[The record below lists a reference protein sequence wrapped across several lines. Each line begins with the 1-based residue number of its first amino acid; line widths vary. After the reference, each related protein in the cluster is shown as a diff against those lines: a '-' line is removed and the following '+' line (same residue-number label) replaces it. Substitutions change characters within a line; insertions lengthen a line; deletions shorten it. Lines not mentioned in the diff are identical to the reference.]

1 MGELGLM
8 AWTDMPESVK
18 KRYTWENG
26 ILSLGKAMISDYY
39 VRPVRRLLS
48 PSGAKEYLEIQY
60 LVGEEETVYTLTIDT
75 ETFTSMELPM
85 GMMCND
91 YKRSSRGELLI
102 LLKMQMRQLPEP
114 DWYLDCVG
122 WHRIGEQWVYC
133 AGSEIFSPDPDLRL
147 NIAREVY
154 EKYQIRHEDSA
165 PEEILDA
172 MQSLI
177 RLGCIPAN
185 LCLVYLVTG
194 LLRTLFFSVDIPP
207 RFLLYLCG
215 RTGTYK
221 TTIAKYF
228 FDIYSRGD
236 GTSFASED
244 FTSSE
249 AALHSRILEFR
260 DCVFILDD
268 LSPGVNSRETTRKE
282 NVAGNFI
289 RTAANCEK
297 RLIKS
302 GKNVQGEGFP
312 CSIAITA
319 ENILELESLVNRTL
333 LVDMDN
339 YPLNQ
344 EILGFFLHHPAL
356 VPSFVRLF
364 LMWAAENTDLICRS
378 IRMFWDHYRETD
390 EHEVPPEHPR
400 LLDTMNVLR
409 IATQILLYFFELYNP
424 EVKELAD
431 CFVEAL
437 DVVQRDEE
445 HVLRGLHSQTV
456 RYDISREIVNLI
468 NTQQIMQTMPAFG
481 GEAYIH
487 KDFLYIQPKYLL
499 EQLEKV
505 INDEEFSVHK
515 LSSYL
520 GKKGLLVKDNS
531 RDYTKKNSNGKRY
544 YQIDLKRLEE
554 ETNMYLMTDL

>member
-1 MGELGLM
+1 M
-8 AWTDMPESVK
+8 AWGDMPESVK

-26 ILSLGKAMISDYY
+26 ILSLGKTMISDYY
-39 VRPVRRLLS
+39 VRPVQRFLS
-48 PSGAKEYLEIQY
+48 PSGEKEYLAVQY
-60 LVGEEETVYTLTIDT
+60 VVGEDETVYTLTIEADA
-75 ETFTSMELPM
+75 FTSMELPM
-85 GMMCND
+85 RMMCND

-114 DWYLDCVG
+114 DWYIDSVG
-122 WHRIGEQWVYC
+122 WHFIENQWIYC
-133 AGSEIFSPDPDLRL
+133 GGSEIFSPDPGLRV
-147 NIAREVY
+147 NISQDVY
-154 EKYQIRHEDSA
+154 GKFQIRYDDST
-165 PEEILDA
+165 PEETLDS

-177 RLGCIPAN
+177 RLNSIPAN

-194 LLRTLFFSVDIPP
+194 LLRSLFFSVDIPP
-207 RFLLYLCG
+207 RFLLYLSG
-215 RTGTYK
+215 STGTYK

-228 FDIYSRGD
+228 FDIYGRGD
-236 GTSFASED
+236 GTSFATED

-249 AALHSRILEFR
+249 AALQSRIQEFR

-268 LSPGVNSRETTRKE
+268 LSPGVNSRETMRKQ
-282 NVAGNFI
+282 NVANNFI

-297 RLIKS
+297 RLTKS
-302 GKNVQGEGFP
+302 GNHIQGEGFA

-333 LVDMDN
+333 LIDMDK
-339 YPLNQ
+339 YPLSQ
-344 EILGFFLHHPAL
+344 EILDFFLHYPAL
-356 VPSFVRLF
+356 VPSFVRIF
-364 LMWAAENTDLICRS
+364 LMWAAENTELICRS
-378 IRMFWDHYRETD
+378 IRLFWDNYRENHDSET
-390 EHEVPPEHPR
+390 PPEHPR
-400 LLDTMNVLR
+400 LRDTMNILS
-409 IATQILLYFFELYNP
+409 ISTQILIYFFELYNP
-424 EVKELAD
+424 KVKEMAD

-437 DVVQRDEE
+437 DVVQKDEE
-445 HVLRGLHSQTV
+445 HVLRGLHRQTV
-456 RYDISREIVNLI
+456 KWDISREIVNLI
-468 NTQQIMQTMPAFG
+468 NTRQIMQTMPAFG

-487 KDFLYIQPKYLL
+487 KEYLYIQPKYLL

-554 ETNMYLMTDL
+554 ETNMYLMTEP

>member
-1 MGELGLM
+1 M
-8 AWTDMPESVK
+8 AWADMPESVR

-26 ILSLGKAMISDYY
+26 ILSLGRVMISDYY
-39 VRPVRRLLS
+39 VRPLRRLRS
-48 PSGAKEYLEIQY
+48 PGGREYLEIGFV
-60 LVGEEETVYTLTIDT
+60 VGDEETLHVLTMELDA
-75 ETFTSMELPM
+75 FSSMELPVR
-85 GMMCND
+85 MMCND

-114 DWYLDCVG
+114 DWYIDSVG
-122 WHRIGEQWVYC
+122 WHLLDSQWIYC
-133 AGSEIFSPDPDLRL
+133 AGNEVFPLDIGLGQA
-147 NIAREVY
+147 IARDVR
-154 EKYQIRHEDSA
+154 EKYQIRYDDRA
-165 PEEILDA
+165 PEEILDS
-172 MQSLI
+172 MQELI
-177 RLGCIPAN
+177 RLNCIPAN

-194 LLRTLFFSVDIPP
+194 LLRTLFFSLDIPP

-215 RTGTYK
+215 STGTYK
-221 TTIAKYF
+221 TTLANYF
-228 FDIYSRGD
+228 FDLYRRGD

-249 AALHSRILEFR
+249 AALQSRILEFR
-260 DCVFILDD
+260 DCVFLLDD
-268 LSPGVNSRETTRKE
+268 LSPGVNSRETSRKE
-282 NVAGNFI
+282 TVANNFI

-302 GKNVQGEGFP
+302 GKQVQGTGFE

-333 LVDMDN
+333 LVDMDK

-344 EILGFFLHHPAL
+344 ETLGFLLHHPTL
-356 VPSFVRLF
+356 VPSFARLF
-364 LMWAAENTDLICRS
+364 LMWAAENTELICRS
-378 IRMFWDHYRETD
+378 IRMFWDNYRENTEQD
-390 EHEVPPEHPR
+390 APPEHPR
-400 LLDTMNVLR
+400 LRDTMNILS
-409 IATQILLYFFELYNP
+409 ISTQILLYFFELQNLD
-424 EVKELAD
+424 VKSFAG
-431 CFVEAL
+431 CFVDAM
-437 DVVQRDEE
+437 DIVQRDEE
-445 HVLRGLHSQTV
+445 HVLRGLHSQNI

-468 NTQQIMQTMPAFG
+468 NTRQIMQTMPAFG

-487 KDFLYIQPKYLL
+487 KEYLYIQPKFLL

-554 ETNMYLMTDL
+554 ETNMYLMTDI

>member
-1 MGELGLM
+1 M
-8 AWTDMPESVK
+8 AWADMPESVR

-26 ILSLGKAMISDYY
+26 ILSLGRAMISDYY
-39 VRPVRRLLS
+39 VRPLRRLKS
-48 PSGAKEYLEIQY
+48 PQGEWEYLEIAY
-60 LVGEEETVYTLTIDT
+60 VVGDEERVHVMTLRLDD
-75 ETFTSMELPM
+75 FLSMELPVQ
-85 GMMCND
+85 MMCND

-114 DWYLDCVG
+114 GWYIDSVG
-122 WHRIGEQWVYC
+122 WHLLEGQWIYC
-133 AGSEIFSPDPDLRL
+133 AGGEIFPQNPGVEWD
-147 NIAREVY
+147 IARDIR
-154 EKYQIRHEDSA
+154 EKYQIRYDDRA
-165 PEEILDA
+165 PEEILDS
-172 MQSLI
+172 MQALI
-177 RLGCIPAN
+177 QLNCIPAN

-194 LLRTLFFSVDIPP
+194 LLRTLFFSLDIPP

-215 RTGTYK
+215 STGTYK
-221 TTIAKYF
+221 TTLANYF
-228 FDIYSRGD
+228 FDLYRRGD

-249 AALHSRILEFR
+249 AALQSRILRFR
-260 DCVFILDD
+260 DCVFVLDD

-282 NVAGNFI
+282 NMANNFI

-302 GKNVQGEGFP
+302 GKQLQGAGFE

-333 LVDMDN
+333 LVDMDK

-344 EILGFFLHHPAL
+344 ETLAFLLHHPAL

-364 LMWAAENTDLICRS
+364 LMWAAENTELICRS
-378 IRMFWDHYRETD
+378 IRSFWDNYRENHDQET
-390 EHEVPPEHPR
+390 PAEHPR
-400 LLDTMNVLR
+400 LRDTMNILS
-409 IATQILLYFFELYNP
+409 ISTQILLYFFELQNLD
-424 EVKELAD
+424 VSSFAGS
-431 CFVEAL
+431 FVEAM

-445 HVLRGLHSQTV
+445 HVLRGLHSRNV

-487 KDFLYIQPKYLL
+487 DEYLYIQPKYLL

-554 ETNMYLMTDL
+554 ETNLYLMTSV